1 MARTTFSRTITETI
15 CEVKYIDE
23 HNDIKTG
30 EVVLYAD
37 YDING
42 AQNAARR
49 KLKNNRLIVE
59 KVRHRSY
66 YGSITSEEFAKV
78 CSKSNLKEW

>member
-49 KLKNNRLIVE
+49 KLKNSRLLVE
-59 KVRHRSY
+59 KVRHKSY
-66 YGSITSEEFAKV
+66 YGSMTTEQFAKS
-78 CSKSNLKEW
+78 CTKSNLKEW